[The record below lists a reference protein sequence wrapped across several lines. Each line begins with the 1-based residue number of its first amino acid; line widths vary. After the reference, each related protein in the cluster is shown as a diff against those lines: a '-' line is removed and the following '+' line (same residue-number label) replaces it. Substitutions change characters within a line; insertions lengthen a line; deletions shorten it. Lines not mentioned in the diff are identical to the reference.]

1 MLMNSIPKQIKELLF
16 VLRNISV
23 QINANP
29 RIKNKTNRPVPVSA
43 NIRVADC
50 KHIMKASWTDI
61 LIFDN
66 LCRGY

>member
-1 MLMNSIPKQIKELLF
+1 MNSIPKQIKELLF

-29 RIKNKTNRPVPVSA
+29 RIKNKTNRPVLVSA
-43 NIRVADC
+43 NIWVADC
-50 KHIMKASWTDI
+50 KHIMKASWTGI